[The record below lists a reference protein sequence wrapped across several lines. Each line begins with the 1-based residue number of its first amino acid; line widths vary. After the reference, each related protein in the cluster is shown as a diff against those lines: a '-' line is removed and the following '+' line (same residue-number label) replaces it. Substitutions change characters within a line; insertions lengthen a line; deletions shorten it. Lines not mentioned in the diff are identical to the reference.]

1 MDDSF
6 AQIPPDLV
14 APAANAP
21 HAPSGA
27 VLVEA
32 AARPWEEDPGY
43 GTVRWRTLFDADRT
57 ATTDMV
63 VGIAEFGPHG
73 TLLPHRHAP
82 AEVYVCTAGEGT
94 VTVDGTAHVLRA
106 GMALFIPA
114 DAEHGVVA
122 GPGGLTFTY
131 VFPRARFA
139 EVDYR
144 FSMVAVA

>member
-1 MDDSF
+1 MDERFAESF
-6 AQIPPDLV
+6 PDPV
-14 APAANAP
+14 AEAANDP

-32 AARPWEEDPGY
+32 AALPLEEDPGY
-43 GTVRWRTLFDADRT
+43 GTVRWRTLFDADST

-63 VGIAEFGPHG
+63 VGIAEFGPRG

-94 VTVDGTAHVLRA
+94 VTVDGAEHVLRA

-122 GPGGLTFTY
+122 GPEGLTFTY
-131 VFPRARFA
+131 VFPRSRFS
-139 EVDYR
+139 EVEYR
-144 FSMVAVA
+144 FTVSAVA

>member
-1 MDDSF
+1 MDEHF
-6 AQIPPDLV
+6 AEPYTDPL
-14 APAANAP
+14 AEPANDP
-21 HAPSGA
+21 QAPSGA

-32 AARPWEEDPGY
+32 ACQPLEEDPGY

-57 ATTDMV
+57 PTSDMV

-94 VTVDGTAHVLRA
+94 VTVDGAPHALRV
-106 GMALFIPA
+106 GTALFIPA

-122 GPGGLTFTY
+122 GPAGLTFTY

-139 EVDYR
+139 EVAYR